1 MRTAFSLRGRRIAAC
16 TALALSAGMLLAS
29 PAVAQPTPPPA
40 AEQPRH
46 AATPLPDLDLSP
58 LRAGATART
67 AQAGEALPSR
77 FDVDGDGFTDVLYR
91 DWNSRLGVVPSS
103 DAEGGEWS
111 RSGAAE
117 VPMDL
122 VPLGDQ
128 NGNGQ
133 PEVLVLTK
141 YGKAEL
147 HGEATLYGAYNYWTG
162 GGWNVYNKV
171 FSPGDVDG
179 DGRFDLLARK
189 HNGELY
195 FYRGTGNLYA
205 PFSAPVKAGVGWGAF
220 DQLVG
225 IGDNDGDGRGDA
237 VARTPD
243 GNLYF
248 YGSTGVKT
256 SPFKPKK
263 LIGGGWNA
271 FNQLLSAD
279 DVNGD
284 GHADLF
290 ARSVDGT
297 LWAYQGRGNGTFTT
311 RTRVSSSGG
320 YLSVDQFAGSGSI
333 ASAGKNALM
342 ARTSGGTLYW
352 YGVMNNGKLTPRDQV
367 GDAGGWAGAPMG
379 FAAALDS
386 DAFGDLHFTID
397 GTLYVNDWTG
407 GGWGS
412 YNRILGPGDLNGDG
426 KGDLLARDRSG
437 VLYLMRGNGEG
448 TGFASR
454 IRVGSGWGAY
464 NRLVGAGDVS
474 GDGRADIL
482 ARDGSGTLWLYKGTG
497 VSTRPFA
504 TRQKVGGGWNTYRQI
519 VVPGDVDG
527 DGRADLLATTPGGT
541 LYRYHS
547 TAATNPAATFAKR
560 AEVGAGWQVYPD
572 LY

>member
-40 AEQPRH
+40 AEQPRR
-46 AATPLPDLDLSP
+46 AAAPLPDLDLSP
-58 LRAGATART
+58 LRSGATART
-67 AQAGEALPSR
+67 AEAGAVLPSR

-91 DWNSRLGVVPSS
+91 NWDATLGVVPSS
-103 DAEGGEWS
+103 DATGGEWY

-133 PEVLVLTK
+133 PEVLVLTQ

-147 HGEATLYGAYNYWTG
+147 HGDATLSGSYSHSWTG

-189 HNGELY
+189 YNGELY
-195 FYRGTGNLYA
+195 FYRGTGNLSA
-205 PFSAPVKAGVGWGAF
+205 PFSAPVKAGYGWGFF

-225 IGDNDGDGRGDA
+225 IGDSDGDGRGDV
-237 VARTPD
+237 VARASD

-256 SPFKPKK
+256 NPFKPKK
-263 LIGGGWNA
+263 LIGGGWNTY
-271 FNQLLSAD
+271 NQLLSAD
-279 DVNGD
+279 DIDGD

-311 RTRVSSSGG
+311 RTRVSASGG
-320 YLSVDQFAGSGSI
+320 YVSVDQFAGSGAI
-333 ASAGKNALM
+333 AYAGKNALM

-352 YGVMNNGKLTPRDQV
+352 YGTMNNGKLTPREQV
-367 GDAGGWAGAPMG
+367 GDAGDWAGAPMG
-379 FAAALDS
+379 FAASLD
-386 DAFGDLHFTID
+386 ANAYGDLHFTID
-397 GTLYVNDWTG
+397 GTLYVNGWTG

-454 IRVGSGWGAY
+454 IRVGSGWGSY

-474 GDGRADIL
+474 GDGRTDIL

-497 VSTRPFA
+497 VSTRPFLPRVA
-504 TRQKVGGGWNTYRQI
+504 VGGGWNTYRQI

-547 TAATNPAATFAKR
+547 TASGNGFAKR
-560 AEVGAGWQVYPD
+560 VAVGAGWQVYPD

>member
-29 PAVAQPTPPPA
+29 PAVAQPTPPPT

-67 AQAGEALPSR
+67 AEAGDPLASR

-91 DWNSRLGVVPSS
+91 DWGGELGVVPSG
-103 DAEGGEWS
+103 DGQGGPWYHY
-111 RSGAAE
+111 GASE

-147 HGEATLYGAYNYWTG
+147 HGEATLSGAYSNSWTG

-189 HNGELY
+189 HNGDLY
-195 FYRGTGNLYA
+195 FYRATGNLSA

-225 IGDNDGDGRGDA
+225 IGDSDGDGRGDA

-263 LIGGGWNA
+263 LIGGGWNT

-290 ARSVDGT
+290 TRTVDGT
-297 LWAYQGRGNGTFTT
+297 LWAYQGRGNGTFST
-311 RTRVSSSGG
+311 RTRVSASGG
-320 YLSVDQFAGSGSI
+320 YLSVDQFAGSGAI
-333 ASAGKNALM
+333 AFAGKNALM
-342 ARTSGGTLYW
+342 ARTSGGSMYW
-352 YGVMNNGKLTPRDQV
+352 YGATNNGKLTPRQSL
-367 GDAGGWAGAPMG
+367 DADLSGLTLGYAASLDTDG
-379 FAAALDS
+379 FA
-386 DAFGDLHFTID
+386 DLVVLYD
-397 GTLYVNDWTG
+397 GTLYVEDWQG

-412 YNRILGPGDLNGDG
+412 YNHVFGPGDLNGDG

-464 NRLVGAGDVS
+464 NRLIGAGDVS
-474 GDGRADIL
+474 GDGRADVL

-519 VVPGDVDG
+519 VAPGDVDG

-560 AEVGAGWQVYPD
+560 AEIGAGWQVYPN

>member
-46 AATPLPDLDLSP
+46 AAAPLPDLDLSP

-67 AQAGEALPSR
+67 AQAGEALPPR
-77 FDVDGDGFTDVLYR
+77 FDVDGDGLTDILLR
-91 DWNSRLGVVPSS
+91 DWSGGLGVVPTSDTPSGPWYSS
-103 DAEGGEWS
+103 GS
-111 RSGAAE
+111 YE

-128 NGNGQ
+128 NADGM

-141 YGKAEL
+141 HGKAEL
-147 HGEATLYGAYNYWTG
+147 QGGATLSGSSHYWTG

-189 HNGELY
+189 HNGDLY
-195 FYRGTGNLYA
+195 FYRSTGNPSA
-205 PFSAPVKAGVGWGAF
+205 PFSAPVKAGAGWGAF

-237 VARTPD
+237 VARTP
-243 GNLYF
+243 GGSLYF

-256 SPFKPKK
+256 NPFKPKK
-263 LIGGGWNA
+263 FIGGGWNTY
-271 FNQLLSAD
+271 NQLLPAD
-279 DVNGD
+279 DINGD
-284 GHADLF
+284 GHADLY
-290 ARSVDGT
+290 ARSVTDGS
-297 LWAYQGRGNGTFTT
+297 LWVYVGRGNGTFEARQRLST
-311 RTRVSSSGG
+311 GG
-320 YLSVDQFAGSGSI
+320 YLSVDQFAGSGAI
-333 ASAGKNALM
+333 AFAGKNALL
-342 ARTSGGTLYW
+342 ARTPGGTLYW
-352 YGVMNNGKLTPRDQV
+352 YGATNNGKLTAREPFE
-367 GDAGGWAGAPMG
+367 GDWSGAPLG
-379 FAAALDS
+379 FAASLDG
-386 DAFGDLHFTID
+386 DVFGDLFFTLD
-397 GTLYVNDWTG
+397 GTLYAGGWSG

-412 YNRILGPGDLNGDG
+412 YNHVFGPGDLNGDG

-454 IRVGSGWGAY
+454 IRVGSGWSAY
-464 NRLVGAGDVS
+464 NRLIGAGDVS

-482 ARDGSGTLWLYKGTG
+482 ARDGSGVLWLYKGTG
-497 VSTRPFA
+497 VSTRPFE
-504 TRQKVGGGWNTYRQI
+504 TRYRIGGGWNAYRQI
-519 VVPGDVDG
+519 AAPGDMDG
-527 DGRADLLATTPGGT
+527 DGRADLLATTSGGT

-547 TAATNPAATFAKR
+547 TATKGVLAPRAA
-560 AEVGAGWQVYPD
+560 VGAGWQVYSN

>member
-1 MRTAFSLRGRRIAAC
+1 MRTAFSPRGRRVAAC
-16 TALALSAGMLLAS
+16 TALVLSAGMLLAS
-29 PAVAQPTPPPA
+29 PAVAEPA
-40 AEQPRH
+40 PRPSAELPRR
-46 AATPLPDLDLSP
+46 AAAPLPDLDLSA
-58 LRAGATART
+58 LRSGAAART
-67 AQAGEALPSR
+67 AQAGEVLPSR
-77 FDVDGDGFTDVLYR
+77 FDVDGDGLTDILYR
-91 DWNSRLGVVPSS
+91 DWNSELGVVPSS
-103 DAEGGEWS
+103 DAQGGTWY
-111 RSGAAE
+111 RSGASE

-128 NGNGQ
+128 DGNGQ

-147 HGEATLYGAYNYWTG
+147 QADATLSGGSLSWTG
-162 GGWNVYNKV
+162 GGWGVYNKV

-195 FYRGTGNLYA
+195 FYRGTGNPYA
-205 PFSAPVKAGVGWGAF
+205 PLSGPVKAGVGWGAF

-225 IGDNDGDGRGDA
+225 IGDSDGDGRGDA

-248 YGSTGVKT
+248 YGGTGVKT

-263 LIGGGWNA
+263 LIGGGWNT

-279 DVNGD
+279 DIDGD

-297 LWAYQGRGNGTFTT
+297 LWAYRGRGNGTFTA
-311 RTRVSSSGG
+311 RTRASSAGG
-320 YLSVDQFAGSGSI
+320 YLSVDQFAGSGTI

-342 ARTSGGTLYW
+342 ARTPGGTLYW
-352 YGVMNNGKLTPRDQV
+352 YGTTNNGKLTARDQV

-379 FAAALDS
+379 FASSLGA
-386 DAFGDLHFTID
+386 DAFGDLYFTIG
-397 GTLYVNDWTG
+397 GTLYANGWTG
-407 GGWGS
+407 GGWSS
-412 YNRILGPGDLNGDG
+412 YNHISGPGDLNGDG

-474 GDGRADIL
+474 GDGRADVL

-504 TRQKVGGGWNTYRQI
+504 ARQRIGGGWNAYRQI
-519 VVPGDVDG
+519 VVPGDLDG
-527 DGRADLLATTPGGT
+527 DGRADLLATTSGGT
-541 LYRYHS
+541 LYRYH
-547 TAATNPAATFAKR
+547 ATGAGGVFAPR
-560 AEVGAGWQVYPD
+560 AEVGGGWQVYSD
-572 LY
+572 LF

>member
-29 PAVAQPTPPPA
+29 PAVAQPTPPPT

-67 AQAGEALPSR
+67 AEAGDPLASR
-77 FDVDGDGFTDVLYR
+77 FDVDGDGFTDILLR
-91 DWNSRLGVVPSS
+91 DWNDQLGVVT
-103 DAEGGEWS
+103 
-111 RSGAAE
+111 SGPGDSNVWTRYGTDE
-117 VPMDL
+117 LPMDL

-147 HGEATLYGAYNYWTG
+147 QGDASLYGATHYWTG
-162 GGWNVYNKV
+162 SGWNVYNKV

-179 DGRFDLLARK
+179 DGRFDLLARQ
-189 HNGELY
+189 HNGDLY
-195 FYRGTGNLYA
+195 FYRGTGNPSA
-205 PFSAPVKAGVGWGAF
+205 PFSARVKAGVGWGAF

-243 GNLYF
+243 GTLYF

-256 SPFKPKK
+256 NPFKPKK
-263 LIGGGWNA
+263 QLGGGWNTY
-271 FNQLLSAD
+271 NQLVSVDDTNAD
-279 DVNGD
+279 GF
-284 GHADLF
+284 ADLF
-290 ARSVDGT
+290 ARGVDGS
-297 LWAYQGRGNGTFTT
+297 LWVYNGRGNGTFAT
-311 RTRVSSSGG
+311 RGRIASAGSFIG
-320 YLSVDQFAGSGSI
+320 VDQFAGSG
-333 ASAGKNALM
+333 ANAHAGKKSLL
-342 ARTSGGTLYW
+342 ARTPGGTLYW
-352 YGVMNNGKLTPRDQV
+352 YGATNNGKLTARKPVEGNVSGLTV
-367 GDAGGWAGAPMG
+367 GY
-379 FAAALDS
+379 AASLDKAS
-386 DAFGDLHFTID
+386 FGDLFLLAG
-397 GTLYVNDWTG
+397 GTLYTEGWNG

-412 YNRILGPGDLNGDG
+412 YNHVFGPGDLNGDG

-464 NRLVGAGDVS
+464 NRLIGAGDVS
-474 GDGRADIL
+474 GDGRADVL

-519 VVPGDVDG
+519 VAPGDVDG
-527 DGRADLLATTPGGT
+527 DGRADLLATTSGGT
-541 LYRYHS
+541 LYRYH
-547 TAATNPAATFAKR
+547 ATGSRVATATFATR
-560 AEVGAGWQVYPD
+560 AAVGGGWQAYSN